1 MGFSGTWASVF
12 LVTGILTWTN
22 QNLNQKH
29 FRLQRKTTKMYR
41 ILNKYPSHGV
51 MSRSHESLRCRIPW
65 VSRTGRGHTF
75 LTTPVTPE
83 CIRFPK
89 CVHRVNRFLAG
100 QNKPHRAQLCSSY
113 TASSC
118 TWVPAFQDNLAA
130 IGYHSPCD
138 WQHGLG
144 FLLSVC
150 FSEPKNRELWPFQ
163 PLHLNCL
170 TSLYHGQG

>member
-65 VSRTGRGHTF
+65 VSRTERGHTF

-100 QNKPHRAQLCSSY
+100 QNKPHRESPALQQLHC
-113 TASSC
+113 
-118 TWVPAFQDNLAA
+118 FQ
-130 IGYHSPCD
+130 
-138 WQHGLG
+138 
-144 FLLSVC
+144 
-150 FSEPKNRELWPFQ
+150 
-163 PLHLNCL
+163 LHLSACISRQPGCNRVSQSLWL
-170 TSLYHGQG
+170 TAWTGLSFVSLLQWA